1 MVILIQVW
9 DLRKMALYW
18 ETNVGNGVCGVEW
31 DRRDIEV
38 IVLSFKLINIYASS
52 SYMEGYRNH
61 CLCIDQPH
69 LHHYNHLHQ
78 INKLAAVTLEGGLH
92 VWDCSTLSQE
102 GKFAEVNACSV
113 VLIKIVMIIK

>member
-38 IVLSFKLINIYASS
+38 SVLSFKLINIYASS
-52 SYMEGYRNH
+52 SYMERY
-61 CLCIDQPH
+61 
-69 LHHYNHLHQ
+69 
-78 INKLAAVTLEGGLH
+78 
-92 VWDCSTLSQE
+92 
-102 GKFAEVNACSV
+102 
-113 VLIKIVMIIK
+113 

>member
-9 DLRKMALYW
+9 DLRQMALYW

-52 SYMEGYRNH
+52 SYMRDIE
-61 CLCIDQPH
+61 I
-69 LHHYNHLHQ
+69 
-78 INKLAAVTLEGGLH
+78 IV
-92 VWDCSTLSQE
+92 
-102 GKFAEVNACSV
+102 F
-113 VLIKIVMIIK
+113 VLISLIYITIIISITLR